1 MTKTERPRR
10 TTLVRDRP
18 LAVPVPH
25 VGSLPGMVASPPIPL
40 PTSGNRPMSRL
51 EKVGLSL
58 FILVLFAFGVITEI
72 RSAFQVTRRTDFGV
86 YVRAAWA
93 VTAGKDLYTVTD
105 DHGWHYCYPPTFA
118 ILLVPLAEPYQF
130 DTETRHL
137 PFAVSVAIWY
147 VLSVGCAVFAANAL
161 ASGVV
166 PGAVRW
172 SRRWWYA
179 RLVPVYVCIG
189 GVGFTLGRGQV
200 NLLLIALVAGAFAA
214 TVRGRRMASGAWL
227 AGAAALKMIPA
238 LLVLFPLV
246 RRDWRALIGV
256 ALGGFVLLGVI
267 PAAVWGIPKTIE
279 MNRKPVEVVLL
290 PAVASGGDQTRAIEL
305 HGAKSTDSQSVR
317 AVVQAW
323 IYPDRKTR
331 PHEIDPIASQIHWL
345 VSGLLVLITVIVGL
359 RRLTPDPADQLIFL
373 GCLCTVMMLLTPV
386 SHMHYYAMVLPLV
399 SGLWLRG
406 VARRPN
412 GVSADALTTVV
423 LIVWGIATATPLFA
437 GPTFDRLR
445 ECGFGTAFT
454 IALWAFGLRT
464 IGRESNPEASAK
476 PELNAVRLAA

>member
-1 MTKTERPRR
+1 
-10 TTLVRDRP
+10 L
-18 LAVPVPH
+18 
-25 VGSLPGMVASPPIPL
+25 
-40 PTSGNRPMSRL
+40 SRL
-51 EKVGLSL
+51 DKVGLSL

-130 DTETRHL
+130 DTQTRHL

-147 VLSVGCAVFAANAL
+147 VLSVGCAAFAANAL

-214 TVRGRRMASGAWL
+214 TVRGRRVASGAWL

-256 ALGGFVLLGVI
+256 ALGGFVIVGGDPGHSV
-267 PAAVWGIPKTIE
+267 G
-279 MNRKPVEVVLL
+279 NSRKP
-290 PAVASGGDQTRAIEL
+290 SR
-305 HGAKSTDSQSVR
+305 
-317 AVVQAW
+317 
-323 IYPDRKTR
+323 
-331 PHEIDPIASQIHWL
+331 
-345 VSGLLVLITVIVGL
+345 
-359 RRLTPDPADQLIFL
+359 
-373 GCLCTVMMLLTPV
+373 
-386 SHMHYYAMVLPLV
+386 
-399 SGLWLRG
+399 
-406 VARRPN
+406 
-412 GVSADALTTVV
+412 
-423 LIVWGIATATPLFA
+423 
-437 GPTFDRLR
+437 
-445 ECGFGTAFT
+445 
-454 IALWAFGLRT
+454 
-464 IGRESNPEASAK
+464 
-476 PELNAVRLAA
+476 